1 MNSVNTNAQHDAAA
15 ADEYAREYATDPRR
29 SILLQAPA
37 GSGKTTV
44 LTQRLLRLLAV
55 VDEPEEILAITFT
68 RKAAAEM
75 RARVLKALRGEI
87 DTSSAQGRKLQALA
101 TAALQR
107 GAARGWNLAQDPGRL
122 RIQTIDSFN
131 FRLAS
136 QLPVTAKAG
145 GALTITDRP
154 AEIYRRAARG
164 TLVAAEGDPDL
175 SADIEFLFERL
186 DNNWQ
191 NVERLLAEM
200 LKERGHWLRYV
211 LAHEPQALC
220 AQINESLANIV
231 RDHLNTACNVLSD
244 ALRAQASALPQAGM
258 LANEPETLVAWQG
271 LASLVLTQ
279 KGEWRKPRGITKAL
293 GPAYESV
300 TAKDAL
306 RSCLEQVSGVPGA
319 REVLVDLSALPPAEL
334 FESDAAAIVA
344 LSRVLRAAAIQL
356 QAEFAIDGRV
366 DHTYIAGA
374 ARAALADA
382 GLPTDLA
389 LQTGMSLRHI
399 LVDEFQD
406 TSLAQFDLVESLTAG
421 WEEGD
426 GRTLFV
432 VGDPMQSIYQFREA
446 EVGLFLRARDAG
458 IGSVKL
464 EALQLSRNFRSV
476 PALIEW
482 TNTAFASLFPA
493 ADDLRA
499 SAVAFTPSLAGLAAA
514 SREVPDTAPRRG
526 DSSASGATVTGALG
540 RDAPLA
546 AGAAATVASGL
557 GEPFTS
563 EVVAGASGQVG
574 RPPFVAP
581 AAEAVELGLFSAD
594 NRDAETNAVIERI
607 ARLRAVDAKA
617 TVAILVAARTHAAPI
632 MLALEGRNI
641 DAIGVDIVPLRDL
654 SIVRDLVAL
663 LQALHHLG
671 DRTAWLA
678 VLRAPWCGLSLQSLS
693 ILSQRNDT
701 QLPWEAIRDQER
713 LGQCLP
719 DDVHR
724 VVRVREMLEAALQT
738 RDSIPL
744 ADWLET
750 TWLRLGAADAYPQ
763 SELRHARAF
772 LAALS
777 DRAASGEWNG
787 PKDLDSLLGELF
799 AQPEAATANP
809 VQIMTIHR
817 AKGLEFDHVQV
828 PSLDRELNRGGE
840 PLLRWLDLPRR
851 EGESDLVM
859 APVPAI
865 GDDAGGAVG
874 VFLKR
879 LMSRRSNN
887 EQTRLLYVA
896 ATRAKKTLY
905 LSAAPKV
912 KRDGTVLPRSGTLLA
927 SLWPALGTAFLAA
940 GAAAAAVAASK
951 HRQPEGL
958 YSTAAAR
965 AAEWEFETSDTPG
978 ENVHGGAGSV
988 GGSDAVTAASAPG
1001 QNQSRT
1007 TADLG
1012 PSHSDTASGGP
1023 AYAGIAGGARA
1034 NLGQPQVDATDAAP
1048 GTAPPSIV
1056 LRRLIATWTPPDFS
1070 APAADPSRLPLGHQ
1084 SLEPPQFTW
1093 VGETSRHI
1101 GTVVHAALEAFADA
1115 TELPTRSHIDADRD
1129 IYRHH
1134 LRRHGV
1140 PDRDLEQA
1148 TVVVVEALTNTI
1160 GDERGRW
1167 ILSREHREAHS
1178 ELTLTGIANGRLT
1191 DAVIDR
1197 SFVDRDGTRWV
1208 IDFKTSRHEGG
1219 GLEAFLKRELERYR
1233 AQLETYVALARGL
1246 GVNPVRA
1253 GLYFPLIGAF
1263 REL

>member
-1 MNSVNTNAQHDAAA
+1 MSLCGTRGCSVSSPAQLDAAG

-44 LTQRLLRLLAV
+44 LTQRLLRLLAA
-55 VDEPEEILAITFT
+55 VDEPEEVLAITFT

-87 DTSSAQGRKLQALA
+87 DISSAQGCRLQGLA

-154 AEIYRRAARG
+154 WELYHRAARG
-164 TLVAAEGDPDL
+164 TLVAAESDPDL

-186 DNNWQ
+186 DNNWH
-191 NVERLLAEM
+191 NVERLLADM
-200 LKERGHWLRYV
+200 LQERGHWLRYV
-211 LAHEPQALC
+211 LTHEPQALC
-220 AQINESLANIV
+220 ARINESLANIV
-231 RDHLNTACNVLSD
+231 RDYLNVACGVLSD
-244 ALRAQASALPQAGM
+244 ALRAQASVLPQAGP
-258 LANEPETLVAWQG
+258 LANEPDSLTAWQG
-271 LASLVLTQ
+271 LAALVLTQ

-306 RSCLEQVSGVPGA
+306 RSCLEQVSGVTGA
-319 REVLVDLSALPPAEL
+319 REVLVELAALPPPEL

-356 QAEFAIDGRV
+356 QSEFAIDGRV

-382 GLPTDLA
+382 GFPTDLA
-389 LQTGMSLRHI
+389 LQTGLSLRHI

-421 WEEGD
+421 WDEGD

-464 EALQLSRNFRSV
+464 EALRLSRNFRSV

-482 TNTAFASLFPA
+482 TNTAFTSLFPEG
-493 ADDLRA
+493 DDLRA
-499 SAVAFTPSLAGLAAA
+499 SAVAFTPSLAGL
-514 SREVPDTAPRRG
+514 
-526 DSSASGATVTGALG
+526 GAM
-540 RDAPLA
+540 PPA
-546 AGAAATVASGL
+546 AGAAGMAASMG
-557 GEPFTS
+557 S
-563 EVVAGASGQVG
+563 SVSAS
-574 RPPFVAP
+574 
-581 AAEAVELGLFSAD
+581 AVELGLFSAD

-607 ARLRAVDAKA
+607 VRLRAEDSKA
-617 TVAILVAARTHAAPI
+617 TVAILVAARTHATPI
-632 MLALEGRNI
+632 MLALEARSV

-678 VLRAPWCGLSLQSLS
+678 VLRAPWCGLSLQSLAV
-693 ILSQRNDT
+693 LSQRNDPK
-701 QLPWEAIRDQER
+701 LPWEAMRDEER
-713 LGQCLP
+713 LAQCAS
-719 DDVHR
+719 DDVQR
-724 VVRVREMLEAALQT
+724 VIRVHGVLETALET

-763 SELRHARAF
+763 GELRHARAF
-772 LAALS
+772 LTAVS

-817 AKGLEFDHVQV
+817 AKGLEFDHVLV

-865 GDDAGGAVG
+865 GDDVGGAVG

-879 LMSRRSNN
+879 LMARRSAN

-905 LSAAPKV
+905 LSAAPKA
-912 KRDGTVLPRSGTLLA
+912 KKDGTVLPRSGTLLA
-927 SLWPALGTAFLAA
+927 SLWPALGNAFVAA
-940 GAAAAAVAASK
+940 GAAAAASK
-951 HRQPEGL
+951 HRHAEGI

-965 AAEWEFETSDTPG
+965 ANEWEFTD
-978 ENVHGGAGSV
+978 
-988 GGSDAVTAASAPG
+988 DASIPE
-1001 QNQSRT
+1001 
-1007 TADLG
+1007 
-1012 PSHSDTASGGP
+1012 
-1023 AYAGIAGGARA
+1023 
-1034 NLGQPQVDATDAAP
+1034 
-1048 GTAPPSIV
+1048 APPTIV
-1056 LRRLIATWTPPDFS
+1056 LRRLVPTWSPPDLTTPVVES
-1070 APAADPSRLPLGHQ
+1070 SRLPLGHQ

-1115 TELPTRSHIDADRD
+1115 EVLPARTGIEADRD
-1129 IYRHH
+1129 LYRHH

-1148 TVVVVEALTNTI
+1148 TGVVVEALTNTV

-1191 DAVIDR
+1191 DAIIDR

-1233 AQLETYVALARGL
+1233 PQLDTYVALARGL
-1246 GVNPVRA
+1246 GPNPVRA

>member
-1 MNSVNTNAQHDAAA
+1 MPDSVQLDAAA
-15 ADEYAREYATDPRR
+15 TDEFAREYATDPRR

-55 VDEPEEILAITFT
+55 VDDPEEILAITFT

-75 RARVLKALRGEI
+75 RARVMKALRGEI
-87 DTSSAQGRKLQALA
+87 DTSSAQGRRLQGLA
-101 TAALQR
+101 SGALQR
-107 GAARGWNLAQDPGRL
+107 GAARGWNLARDPGRL

-145 GALTITDRP
+145 GALAITDRP
-154 AEIYRRAARG
+154 WELYHRAARG
-164 TLVAAEGDPDL
+164 TLVAAERDPDL

-191 NVERLLAEM
+191 NVERLLADM
-200 LKERGHWLRYV
+200 LQERGHWLRYV
-211 LAHEPQALC
+211 LTHEPQALC
-220 AQINESLANIV
+220 ARINESLANIV
-231 RDHLNTACNVLSD
+231 RDHLNIACNVLSD
-244 ALRAQASALPQAGM
+244 ALRSQASTLPQAGM
-258 LANEPETLVAWQG
+258 LANEPETLTAWQG

-306 RSCLEQVSGVPGA
+306 RSCLEQVSGVQGA
-319 REVLVDLSALPPAEL
+319 REVLVDLSTLPPPEL
-334 FESDAAAIVA
+334 FESDAAAIMA
-344 LSRVLRAAAIQL
+344 LTRVLKAAAIQL
-356 QAEFAIDGRV
+356 QAEFASDGRV

-374 ARAALADA
+374 ARVALAEA

-389 LQTGMSLRHI
+389 LQTGLSLRHI

-421 WEEGD
+421 WDEGD
-426 GRTLFV
+426 DRTLFV

-446 EVGLFLRARDAG
+446 EVGLFLRARDVG

-476 PALIEW
+476 PAVIDW
-482 TNTAFASLFPA
+482 TNSTFSSLFPGG
-493 ADDLRA
+493 DDLRA
-499 SAVAFTPSLAGLAAA
+499 SAVAFTPSLAGLG
-514 SREVPDTAPRRG
+514 APPP
-526 DSSASGATVTGALG
+526 T
-540 RDAPLA
+540 
-546 AGAAATVASGL
+546 AGAN
-557 GEPFTS
+557 
-563 EVVAGASGQVG
+563 
-574 RPPFVAP
+574 
-581 AAEAVELGLFSAD
+581 AVELGLFSAD
-594 NRDAETNAVIERI
+594 DRDAETNAVIERI
-607 ARLRAVDAKA
+607 VRLRSEDPKA

-632 MLALEGRNI
+632 MLALEAR
-641 DAIGVDIVPLRDL
+641 DVEAIGVDIVPLRDL

-663 LQALHHLG
+663 LQALYHLG

-678 VLRAPWCGLSLQSLS
+678 VLRAPWCGLSLQSLTV
-693 ILSQRNDT
+693 LSQRNDPE
-701 QLPWEAIRDQER
+701 LPWEALGDEAR
-713 LGQCLP
+713 LAQCLP
-719 DDVHR
+719 GEVQR
-724 VVRVREMLEAALQT
+724 AARVRGVLQTALQT

-750 TWLRLGAADAYPQ
+750 TWLRLGAADAYPRDD
-763 SELRHARAF
+763 LRHARAF

-777 DRAASGEWNG
+777 DRAASGEWSG

-817 AKGLEFDHVQV
+817 AKGLEFDHVLV
-828 PSLDRELNRGGE
+828 PSLDRELNRGRE

-874 VFLKR
+874 TFLKR
-879 LMSRRSNN
+879 LIARRGAN

-912 KRDGTVLPRSGTLLA
+912 KKDGTVFPRTGTLLA
-927 SLWPALGTAFLAA
+927 SLWPALGSAFMAA
-940 GAAAAAVAASK
+940 GADAAAGKSRHAEAI
-951 HRQPEGL
+951 Q
-958 YSTAAAR
+958 STAAAR
-965 AAEWEFETSDTPG
+965 AQLSEFSDNGAVGEGTYRNVRPG
-978 ENVHGGAGSV
+978 
-988 GGSDAVTAASAPG
+988 DAVANPSIAASEVPLA
-1001 QNQSRT
+1001 
-1007 TADLG
+1007 
-1012 PSHSDTASGGP
+1012 
-1023 AYAGIAGGARA
+1023 
-1034 NLGQPQVDATDAAP
+1034 V
-1048 GTAPPSIV
+1048 V
-1056 LRRLIATWTPPDFS
+1056 LRRLVPTWSPPDFS
-1070 APAADPSRLPLGHQ
+1070 APPTDPSRLPLGHQ

-1115 TELPTRSHIDADRD
+1115 DKLPTRPEVESDRD
-1129 IYRHH
+1129 LYHHH

-1140 PDRDLEQA
+1140 PDRDLNRPPRLSSKRSPTPSA
-1148 TVVVVEALTNTI
+1148 TSVDVGFSPA
-1160 GDERGRW
+1160 
-1167 ILSREHREAHS
+1167 S
-1178 ELTLTGIANGRLT
+1178 TGKH
-1191 DAVIDR
+1191 AV
-1197 SFVDRDGTRWV
+1197 S
-1208 IDFKTSRHEGG
+1208 S
-1219 GLEAFLKRELERYR
+1219 
-1233 AQLETYVALARGL
+1233 
-1246 GVNPVRA
+1246 P
-1253 GLYFPLIGAF
+1253 
-1263 REL
+1263 

>member
-1 MNSVNTNAQHDAAA
+1 MAMSSQLDAAA
-15 ADEYAREYATDPRR
+15 ADDYAREYATDPRR

-55 VDEPEEILAITFT
+55 VEEPEEILAITFT

-87 DTSSAQGRKLQALA
+87 DTSSAQGRRLQALA

-154 AEIYRRAARG
+154 WEIYHRAARG
-164 TLVAAEGDPDL
+164 TLVAAESDPEL

-186 DNNWQ
+186 DNNWH
-191 NVERLLAEM
+191 NVERLLAAM
-200 LKERGHWLRYV
+200 LQERGHWLRYV
-211 LAHEPQALC
+211 LTHEPQALC
-220 AQINESLANIV
+220 ARINESLANIV
-231 RDHLNTACNVLSD
+231 RDHLNIACGVLSD
-244 ALRAQASALPQAGM
+244 ALRAQASALPQAGP
-258 LANEPETLVAWQG
+258 LANEPESLLAWQG

-306 RSCLEQVSGVPGA
+306 KSCLEQVSGVGGA
-319 REVLVDLSALPPAEL
+319 REVLVDLAALPPAEL

-356 QAEFAIDGRV
+356 QTEFAIDGRV
-366 DHTYIAGA
+366 DHTYIGGA

-458 IGSVKL
+458 IGSVRL
-464 EALQLSRNFRSV
+464 EALRLSRNFRSV

-482 TNTAFASLFPA
+482 TNTAFSSLFPGD
-493 ADDLRA
+493 DDLRA
-499 SAVAFTPSLAGLAAA
+499 SAVAFTPSLAGLGAMP
-514 SREVPDTAPRRG
+514 EGAPG
-526 DSSASGATVTGALG
+526 
-540 RDAPLA
+540 
-546 AGAAATVASGL
+546 
-557 GEPFTS
+557 
-563 EVVAGASGQVG
+563 
-574 RPPFVAP
+574 
-581 AAEAVELGLFSAD
+581 AVELGLFSAD
-594 NRDAETNAVIERI
+594 NREAETNAVIERI
-607 ARLRAVDAKA
+607 ARLRTEDTKA
-617 TVAILVAARTHAAPI
+617 TVAILVAARSHAASI
-632 MLALEGRNI
+632 MLALEARNI

-678 VLRAPWCGLSLQSLS
+678 VLRAPWCGLSLQSLTV
-693 ILSQRNDT
+693 LSQRNDSR
-701 QLPWEAIRDQER
+701 LPWEALADEER
-713 LGQCLP
+713 LAQCAP
-719 DDVHR
+719 DEVLR
-724 VVRVREMLEAALQT
+724 VARVREVLNTALRA
-738 RDSIPL
+738 RDSVPL

-763 SELRHARAF
+763 DELRHARAF

-799 AQPEAATANP
+799 AQPEAATPNP

-817 AKGLEFDHVQV
+817 AKGLEFDHVLV

-879 LMSRRSNN
+879 LMARRSAN

-896 ATRAKKTLY
+896 ATRARKTLY
-905 LSAAPKV
+905 LSAAPKA

-927 SLWPALGTAFLAA
+927 SLWPALGGAFVASAAA
-940 GAAAAAVAASK
+940 GAPG
-951 HRQPEGL
+951 RD
-958 YSTAAAR
+958 
-965 AAEWEFETSDTPG
+965 AEA
-978 ENVHGGAGSV
+978 H
-988 GGSDAVTAASAPG
+988 
-1001 QNQSRT
+1001 
-1007 TADLG
+1007 L
-1012 PSHSDTASGGP
+1012 
-1023 AYAGIAGGARA
+1023 
-1034 NLGQPQVDATDAAP
+1034 TDAPPVDTLRVEGHPAE
-1048 GTAPPSIV
+1048 GAPSII
-1056 LRRLIATWTPPDFS
+1056 LRRLIPTWSPPDFS
-1070 APAADPSRLPLGHQ
+1070 VPAVEPSRLPLGHQ

-1101 GTVVHAALEAFADA
+1101 GTAVHAALEAFADA
-1115 TELPTRSHIDADRD
+1115 DQLPTRHRIEADRD
-1129 IYRHH
+1129 VYRHH

-1148 TVVVVEALTNTI
+1148 TDVVVEALTRTV

-1167 ILSREHREAHS
+1167 ILSRAHQEAHS

-1246 GVNPVRA
+1246 GQNPVRA

-1263 REL
+1263 RELS

>member
-1 MNSVNTNAQHDAAA
+1 MNSPTQLDAAA

-87 DTSSAQGRKLQALA
+87 DTSSAQGRRLQALA
-101 TAALQR
+101 AAALQR
-107 GAARGWNLAQDPGRL
+107 GTARGWNLAQDPGRL

-154 AEIYRRAARG
+154 WELYHRAARG
-164 TLVAAEGDPDL
+164 TLVAAESDPEL

-186 DNNWQ
+186 DNNWH
-191 NVERLLAEM
+191 NVERLLAAM
-200 LKERGHWLRYV
+200 LQERGHWLRYV
-211 LAHEPQALC
+211 LTHEPQALC
-220 AQINESLANIV
+220 ARINESLANIV
-231 RDHLNTACNVLSD
+231 RDHLNVACNVLSD
-244 ALRAQASALPQAGM
+244 ALRAQAGALPQAGT
-258 LANEPETLVAWQG
+258 LANEPEALMAWQG
-271 LASLVLTQ
+271 LAALVLTQ
-279 KGEWRKPRGITKAL
+279 KGEWRKPTGITKRL
-293 GPAYESV
+293 GPAYGSA

-306 RSCLEQVSGVPGA
+306 RSCLEQVSGVTGA
-319 REVLVDLSALPPAEL
+319 LEVLVDLSALPPPEL

-374 ARAALADA
+374 ARSALADA

-458 IGSVKL
+458 IGSVRL
-464 EALQLSRNFRSV
+464 EALRLSRNFRSV
-476 PALIEW
+476 PALIDW
-482 TNTAFASLFPA
+482 TNTAFTSLFPGS
-493 ADDLRA
+493 DDLRA
-499 SAVAFTPSLAGLAAA
+499 SAVAFTPSLAGLGAM
-514 SREVPDTAPRRG
+514 AP
-526 DSSASGATVTGALG
+526 
-540 RDAPLA
+540 
-546 AGAAATVASGL
+546 
-557 GEPFTS
+557 
-563 EVVAGASGQVG
+563 
-574 RPPFVAP
+574 P
-581 AAEAVELGLFSAD
+581 AANAVDLGLFSAD
-594 NRDAETNAVIERI
+594 NRVAETNAVIERI
-607 ARLRAVDAKA
+607 VRLRAEDAKA

-632 MLALEGRNI
+632 MLALEARKV

-678 VLRAPWCGLSLQSLS
+678 VLRAPWCGLSLQSLTV
-693 ILSQRNDT
+693 LSQRNDSK
-701 QLPWEAIRDQER
+701 LPWEALRDEER
-713 LGQCLP
+713 LAQCTP
-719 DDVHR
+719 DDIQR
-724 VVRVREMLEAALQT
+724 VVRVREVLETALET
-738 RDSIPL
+738 RDSVPL
-744 ADWLET
+744 ANWLET

-763 SELRHARAF
+763 GELRHARAF

-799 AQPEAATANP
+799 AEPEASTANP

-817 AKGLEFDHVQV
+817 AKGLEFDHVLV

-879 LMSRRSNN
+879 LMSRRGTN

-905 LSAAPKV
+905 LSAAPKA

-927 SLWPALGTAFLAA
+927 SLWPVLGSAFT
-940 GAAAAAVAASK
+940 AAATANKRHA
-951 HRQPEGL
+951 EGM

-965 AAEWEFETSDTPG
+965 ASEWELSDG
-978 ENVHGGAGSV
+978 EVLGEDAR
-988 GGSDAVTAASAPG
+988 GGSS
-1001 QNQSRT
+1001 S
-1007 TADLG
+1007 
-1012 PSHSDTASGGP
+1012 
-1023 AYAGIAGGARA
+1023 
-1034 NLGQPQVDATDAAP
+1034 VDANTT
-1048 GTAPPSIV
+1048 GAPPVIP
-1056 LRRLIATWTPPDFS
+1056 LRRLIPTWSPPNFT
-1070 APAADPSRLPLGHQ
+1070 APVAEPSRLPLGHQ

-1101 GTVVHAALEAFADA
+1101 GTVVHAALELFAGA
-1115 TELPTRSHIDADRD
+1115 AALPTRAQIAADRD
-1129 IYRHH
+1129 VYRHH

-1148 TVVVVEALTNTI
+1148 TGVVVEALTNTV

-1191 DAVIDR
+1191 DAIIDR

-1233 AQLETYVALARGL
+1233 PQLDTYVALARGL
-1246 GVNPVRA
+1246 GPNPVRA